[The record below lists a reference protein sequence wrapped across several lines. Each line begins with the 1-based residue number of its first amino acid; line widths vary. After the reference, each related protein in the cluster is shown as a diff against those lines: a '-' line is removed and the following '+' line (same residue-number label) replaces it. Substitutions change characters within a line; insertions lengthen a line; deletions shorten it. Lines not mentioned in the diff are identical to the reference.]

1 MRTSFDCPI
10 RFCTS
15 TCFSLRS
22 YSARIFCFSASTI
35 RSFSMLNSSSVFSL
49 ISAAFS
55 RASWWMSWTIC
66 GGEKRENKKGRS
78 E

>member
-1 MRTSFDCPI
+1 M

-22 YSARIFCFSASTI
+22 KSARIFCFSASTM

-55 RASWWMSWTIC
+55 FASCLMNCTIC
-66 GGEKRENKKGRS
+66 EVEEREGGSVGGGDGA
-78 E
+78 